1 MQRLENIEKYG
12 FTAVPRNPDVLFASV
27 PAAQGLSPQHADYK
41 LSELPFPDSE
51 LVRRS
56 KAFVQKELNTQTF
69 NHSHRVFVYGMFILG
84 STLHSLLN
92 LYGCRHRARA
102 QVLP

>member
-1 MQRLENIEKYG
+1 MERLENIEKYG

-27 PAAQGLSPQHADYK
+27 PAAQGPSPQQADYK

-69 NHSHRVFVYGMFILG
+69 NHSHRVFIYGQSISESMLLFMLIVY
-84 STLHSLLN
+84 
-92 LYGCRHRARA
+92 R
-102 QVLP
+102 